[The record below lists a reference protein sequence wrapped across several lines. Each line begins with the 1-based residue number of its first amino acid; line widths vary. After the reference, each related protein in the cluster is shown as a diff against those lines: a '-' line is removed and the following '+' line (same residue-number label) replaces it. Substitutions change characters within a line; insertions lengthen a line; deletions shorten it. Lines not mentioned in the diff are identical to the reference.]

1 MIETKYEKIGDV
13 AVVTM
18 ANPPANTFTMEL
30 GAGLEG
36 AVRRAISEEA
46 RALVL
51 QADGPLFCGGA
62 DVHLFAGTTAGQ
74 AREMFAEGFQLINT
88 LEDAP
93 FPVIAAVHGM
103 CFAAGLELALAC
115 DLIIAAESTQ
125 FAQVEAKIGA
135 ATFLGG
141 VYRLAERCGPARA
154 KEIVFGAETYDAAT
168 FERWNIIN
176 RVVPDGELREA
187 ALAWAQ
193 QLSKGPTLA
202 HAVTKRLLRHALDQ
216 GSRQADQYL
225 LGVAPGL
232 LESRDMQYAVGLLL
246 TQGARKFIQNHAEV
260 VFDGR

>member
-1 MIETKYEKIGDV
+1 MMIETKYEKIGDV

-115 DLIIAAESTQ
+115 DLIIAAEGAQ

-135 ATFLGG
+135 ATCLGG
-141 VYRLAERCGPARA
+141 VYRLA
-154 KEIVFGAETYDAAT
+154 
-168 FERWNIIN
+168 
-176 RVVPDGELREA
+176 
-187 ALAWAQ
+187 
-193 QLSKGPTLA
+193 
-202 HAVTKRLLRHALDQ
+202 
-216 GSRQADQYL
+216 
-225 LGVAPGL
+225 
-232 LESRDMQYAVGLLL
+232 
-246 TQGARKFIQNHAEV
+246 
-260 VFDGR
+260 